1 MDFCVNNI
9 GTGNETHLD
18 TTDQGEA
25 IDSGPP
31 TVSTSHQQRYEISE
45 PTTATSQKL
54 EKPEKQ
60 QSSSDSSSSNDLAN
74 SDRRNSTHDNQSYH
88 SNHAKEPAAENSILN
103 PPNEHQAT
111 SRQGLTPTSHMSKE
125 MLVSDEAQDPKECD
139 SSWNEIVPSSP
150 SVASAISSQEVV
162 NINRNHANIEDS
174 ISPQHSRTELL
185 QSTATED
192 VLDIQ
197 KQEAQLQELQA
208 RVTVVDDGGNDID
221 DSEDELISPEARALI
236 TDEILRECQRS
247 SSSFASS
254 SVSQDQETTEI
265 MQNSDLINEPLLP
278 HPQKQLYSTN
288 TPTRNINHELLATDR
303 TLGTKNDVGENQQE
317 SDHDLQ
323 AASSERE
330 LSAKSSCIFVD
341 MSSLNLDQVQEEE
354 VID

>member
-1 MDFCVNNI
+1 MSNHI
-9 GTGNETHLD
+9 GTGYETRLD

-31 TVSTSHQQRYEISE
+31 TVSTSHQQHYEVSE
-45 PTTATSQKL
+45 PTNATSQKL

-60 QSSSDSSSSNDLAN
+60 RSSSNSSSNDLAN

-88 SNHAKEPAAENSILN
+88 SNHAEETAAENSILN

-111 SRQGLTPTSHMSKE
+111 SRQVLTPTSHMSKE

-150 SVASAISSQEVV
+150 ALASAISSQEVV
-162 NINRNHANIEDS
+162 NIDHNHANIEDS

-192 VLDIQ
+192 VLDIHHQ
-197 KQEAQLQELQA
+197 KESQELPQA
-208 RVTVVDDGGNDID
+208 TVAVVNDDGSNINDID

-254 SVSQDQETTEI
+254 SVSQDQETTET
-265 MQNSDLINEPLLP
+265 MQDSDLINEPLLP
-278 HPQKQLYSTN
+278 HPQKQLDSTN
-288 TPTRNINHELLATDR
+288 TPTRNRENFILATNR
-303 TLGTKNDVGENQQE
+303 TSGARNDVGENQQE
-317 SDHDLQ
+317 SDYDLQ

-354 VID
+354 AID